1 MKRNS
6 RGQAVTGEMMAAA
19 LLLAVIYLAG
29 VQLVHGVKWI
39 GHEVG
44 SAIHHVV
51 HRAVKHPLGTTP
63 KDEKK

>member
-6 RGQAVTGEMMAAA
+6 RGQALTGEMILAAITIA
-19 LLLAVIYLAG
+19 VVYFLA

-44 SAIHHVV
+44 SAVHHVL
-51 HRAVKHPLGTTP
+51 HRAVKHPLGIER